1 MATILITGSNSG
13 FGRLASLTLARGG
26 HDVIA
31 TMRTPSKGE
40 DLQRLA
46 DDEGLSIETGRLLVE
61 SGGIDS
67 QKSVRD
73 VRLDR

>member
-13 FGRLASLTLARGG
+13 FGRLAALALARGG

-46 DDEGLSIETGRLLVE
+46 RKAAST
-61 SGGIDS
+61 
-67 QKSVRD
+67 
-73 VRLDR
+73 